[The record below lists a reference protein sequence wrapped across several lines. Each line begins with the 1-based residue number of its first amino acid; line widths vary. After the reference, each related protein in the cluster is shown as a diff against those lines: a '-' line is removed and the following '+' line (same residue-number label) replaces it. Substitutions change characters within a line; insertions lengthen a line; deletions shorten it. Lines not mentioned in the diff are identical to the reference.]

1 MRILIVDD
9 EMVSRVKLET
19 VMESIG
25 VCESVDGGNAAVE
38 RYREVFGEE
47 KGFDLVMLD
56 IDMPDMQGEEVL
68 RKIREIE
75 NYGPL
80 RAAVVMVT
88 AQSDQEHVLA
98 CLKSGCD
105 EYIAKPFDAKIIKD
119 KLVQL
124 EVLSADDLSPEVP
137 PEDDVKKSDEIFQEI
152 CEAVRSGMF
161 KLPVQPLIGKEFRD
175 LMTNNADLDEMAK
188 LLRQD
193 MTLTARLIQLANSAL
208 YRGYGTV
215 QTIEQAIGR
224 LGVSETEQMVTALS
238 NHQLFDTEQKKYK
251 AALSKL
257 WQHSLASAY
266 AAELLATTLGLD
278 LGLDPFSAGL
288 FHDIGILALLNII
301 AQMERRGRYDEAVD
315 EAALQDTVST
325 YHAMFGA
332 KLLEKWGFGD
342 DYISATLS
350 HNNLYTAESLT
361 KELLVVH
368 LANLVSKS
376 LGYTSVGSAIDI
388 DLMNSQSAGELH
400 LSDEQIDA
408 VTNGVKERMSNAAGV
423 LT

>member
-25 VCESVDGGNAAVE
+25 DCESVGGGNDAVE
-38 RYREVFGEE
+38 RYRQAFVEE
-47 KGFDLVMLD
+47 KRFDLVMLD

-68 RKIREIE
+68 RKIREVE
-75 NYGPL
+75 NYGPH

-105 EYIAKPFDAKIIKD
+105 EYVVKPFDDKTIKD
-119 KLVQL
+119 KLAHL
-124 EVLSADDLSPEVP
+124 GLLSADDLSPGP
-137 PEDDVKKSDEIFQEI
+137 QPEDGVRKTDEIFQEI
-152 CEAVRSGMF
+152 CDAVRSGMF
-161 KLPVQPLIGKEFRD
+161 KLPVQPLIGVEFRE
-175 LMTNNADLDEMAK
+175 LVRNSAELDEMAA

-208 YRGYGTV
+208 YCGYGTI

-224 LGVSETEQMVTALS
+224 LGLSETEQMVTALS
-238 NHQLFDTEQKKYK
+238 NHQLFNTDQRKYK
-251 AALSKL
+251 VALNHL
-257 WQHSLASAY
+257 WRHSLASAY
-266 AAELLATTLGLD
+266 AAEVLAATLSMD
-278 LGLDPFSAGL
+278 LALDPFSAGL
-288 FHDIGILALLNII
+288 FHDFGMLALLNII

-315 EAALQDTVST
+315 EAALRKTVST

-332 KLLEKWGFGD
+332 KLLEKWGFSV

-350 HNNLYTAESLT
+350 HGNLYTAESLT

-368 LANLVSKS
+368 FANLVAKS
-376 LGYTSVGSAIDI
+376 LGYTSDGGVIDV
-388 DLMNSQSAGELH
+388 DLMNSQSADALK
-400 LSDEQIDA
+400 LSEEQIDT